1 MASEDL
7 RLITRE
13 ELEPVVDILTF
24 LRDAQSLANTLIA
37 DTEAEYQ
44 HLSEYL
50 NNREWQET
58 GERARRFHYL
68 RWQRVA
74 LREFINH
81 QALVTQRLR
90 EQAGLEEADLED
102 LTTSEEEEDVII
114 ADTAT
119 AA

>member
-1 MASEDL
+1 MPSEDL

-24 LRDAQSLANTLIA
+24 LRDAQSLASTLIA

-44 HLSEYL
+44 YL
-50 NNREWQET
+50 RNSTRNGEWPDTDEI
-58 GERARRFHYL
+58 ARRFYYL

-90 EQAGLEEADLED
+90 EQAGLAEADLI
-102 LTTSEEEEDVII
+102 TTNKE
-114 ADTAT
+114 
-119 AA
+119 

>member
-7 RLITRE
+7 RLITRV

-24 LRDAQSLANTLIA
+24 LRDAQSLASTLIA

-44 HLSEYL
+44 YLRNSE
-50 NNREWQET
+50 WPDT
-58 GERARRFHYL
+58 GEIARRFYYL

-74 LREFINH
+74 LHEFINH

-90 EQAGLEEADLED
+90 EQAGLEEADLI
-102 LTTSEEEEDVII
+102 TTSEEEEDVII
-114 ADTAT
+114 SDTAT